1 MGNKQDFFS
10 PHIKDQAMLAVKE
23 ADLIL
28 FLVDTL
34 EGLTAEDRM
43 LASVLRKR
51 GGDLSKSVV
60 VLANKVRPHE
70 CDVAQHSTAQSSETR
85 TQTAQRPSSQYH

>member
-1 MGNKQDFFS
+1 MANKQDFFS
-10 PHIKDQAMLAVKE
+10 PHIKEQAMLAVKE

-34 EGLTAEDRM
+34 EGLTPEDRM

-51 GGDLSKSVV
+51 GGDLSQSVV
-60 VLANKVRPHE
+60 VLANKVARRLSFASAPDILLHF
-70 CDVAQHSTAQSSETR
+70 HRR
-85 TQTAQRPSSQYH
+85 TP

>member
-1 MGNKQDFFS
+1 MDTGGVMGNKQDFFS

-60 VLANKVRPHE
+60 VLANKVRLY
-70 CDVAQHSTAQSSETR
+70 A
-85 TQTAQRPSSQYH
+85 

>member
-1 MGNKQDFFS
+1 MANKQDFFS
-10 PHIKDQAMLAVKE
+10 PHIKEQAMLAVKE

-34 EGLTAEDRM
+34 EGLTPEDRM

-51 GGDLSKSVV
+51 GGDLSRSVV
-60 VLANKVRPHE
+60 VLANKVARRLAFASAPDILLHF
-70 CDVAQHSTAQSSETR
+70 HRR
-85 TQTAQRPSSQYH
+85 TT